1 MDISFL
7 ASSKREIKNMNKGK
21 VGAPFEY
28 SHTYI
33 QFLAFL
39 KIGFKISYRTVQGI
53 VRGLSDYLKIEEI
66 HFTQIR
72 RRIVKIKPSVGNL
85 NLDNDDNKPITLIVD
100 ASGLTI
106 TKKGDYIEQKWIR
119 KKKEFIKL
127 HIAVD
132 AKSEQIVS
140 FRVTK
145 GNVHDSKKFSP
156 MIREVS
162 EAYSIDKAYADQA
175 HDNRR
180 SFNLLDNLNIEPAI
194 QIRKN
199 ASTKAKG
206 CPLRREE
213 VLLIRELGYERWKQL
228 KDAGRRWI
236 AEIVFSSL
244 KRVLG
249 INAATKSGLS
259 AGKNPMGLAA
269 SILYISCV
277 INGCNN
283 VGQTIFAQTAGVTEV
298 TIRNISKH
306 LRNHLDLS

>member
-7 ASSKREIKNMNKGK
+7 RSSDKEILKMNQGK

-28 SHTYI
+28 SRTYI

-39 KIGFKISYRTVQGI
+39 KIGFKIAYRTVQGI
-53 VRGLSDYLKIEEI
+53 VRSLSDYIRIEEI

-72 RRIVKIKPSVGNL
+72 RRILKIKPAIGNL
-85 NLDNDDNKPITLIVD
+85 TLDNDDKPITLIVD

-132 AKSEQIVS
+132 AKSDKIIS

-145 GNVHDSKKFSP
+145 GNVHDSKEFNS
-156 MIREVS
+156 MIREAS
-162 EAYSIDKAYADQA
+162 KEYDIDKVYADKA

-180 SFNLLDNLNIEPAI
+180 SFNLLDDLNIEPAI
-194 QIRKN
+194 NIRKN
-199 ASTKAKG
+199 ASTIKSKV
-206 CPLRREE
+206 CPLRAEE
-213 VLLIRELGYERWKQL
+213 VVLIKKLGYDGWKQL
-228 KDAGRRWI
+228 KDTGRRWI

-244 KRVLG
+244 KR
-249 INAATKSGLS
+249 
-259 AGKNPMGLAA
+259 
-269 SILYISCV
+269 SI
-277 INGCNN
+277 
-283 VGQTIFAQTAGVTEV
+283 
-298 TIRNISKH
+298 R
-306 LRNHLDLS
+306 